1 MNKDISTINK
11 QLKEYTFI
19 DLFAGIGGTRIGFEK
34 NGYRCVFSSE
44 FDTNACRTYEAN
56 FGEIP
61 FGDITKISSDEIPDF
76 DILLGGFPC
85 QAFSMAGQ
93 RGGFNDI
100 RGTMFFEIARILK
113 EKSPKAFLLENVK
126 GLLSHDKSKT
136 FNIIIETLKKDLG
149 YKIFYK
155 ILNSKDFGLA
165 QNRERIYIVGFKNDV
180 KFVFPKSNNRKK
192 YLKDILEKNEVSS
205 KYYLSDTYIN
215 TLKKHKKRHAE
226 KGNGFGYEILSV
238 DGIANTLMVGGMGR
252 ERNLIY
258 DNKLT
263 DFTPK
268 TNIKGKINSEFIR
281 CLTPRE
287 WARLQGFDDS
297 FKIPVSDTQA
307 YKQFGNTVS
316 IPVVSAIAKQILKA
330 LNNDQ

>member
-1 MNKDISTINK
+1 
-11 QLKEYTFI
+11 
-19 DLFAGIGGTRIGFEK
+19 
-34 NGYRCVFSSE
+34 
-44 FDTNACRTYEAN
+44 
-56 FGEIP
+56 
-61 FGDITKISSDEIPDF
+61 
-76 DILLGGFPC
+76 
-85 QAFSMAGQ
+85 
-93 RGGFNDI
+93 
-100 RGTMFFEIARILK
+100 
-113 EKSPKAFLLENVK
+113 
-126 GLLSHDKSKT
+126 
-136 FNIIIETLKKDLG
+136 
-149 YKIFYK
+149 
-155 ILNSKDFGLA
+155 
-165 QNRERIYIVGFKNDV
+165 
-180 KFVFPKSNNRKK
+180 K